1 MIIFLSGCATNQVLS
16 LTPLQ
21 IQLMQIKVFN
31 VDKCT
36 AFNATVTVMQNL
48 GYIIQD
54 TNFNTGIITAK
65 STQTTNFLG
74 DTQYTES
81 TAFIQTYKQS
91 DKNSSIRINF
101 VIYNSMSNPNQGG
114 APINTS
120 SAVLDPQAYKNAFAK
135 IQQQIFVE
143 TGIFP
148 VLSQPV

>member
-1 MIIFLSGCATNQVLS
+1 
-16 LTPLQ
+16 
-21 IQLMQIKVFN
+21 MQIKVFN
-31 VDKCT
+31 VVKRT

-54 TNFNTGIITAK
+54 ANFNTRIITAK
-65 STQTTNFLG
+65 STQTANFFG

-91 DKNSSIRINF
+91 DKNSIIRINF
-101 VIYNSMSNPNQGG
+101 VIYNSMPNPNQGG

-135 IQQQIFVE
+135 VQQQIFVE

-148 VLSQPV
+148 VLSQQVQEV